1 MEVRGPECV
10 SKPQGPRGIDHHFC
24 KLALIAFD
32 GKKEWTVVDDCRPIF
47 PPLTE
52 CCDDSAAAIHV
63 VETNWSNDDL
73 IDLPTLAKEGLRIR
87 CDGPLDPASLTND
100 TFLVYIDAPLG
111 QMGAALLQHRVYVPG
126 VVARDPSDPA
136 VAVWGLPTQST
147 AGAPLRG
154 SAGWSDS
161 RWVPSR
167 WGARPSAPT

>member
-1 MEVRGPECV
+1 MTR
-10 SKPQGPRGIDHHFC
+10 
-24 KLALIAFD
+24 
-32 GKKEWTVVDDCRPIF
+32 KKEWTVVDDCRPIF

-136 VAVWGLPTQST
+136 VAVWGLRPRARRALHFVVRRDGRT
-147 AGAPLRG
+147 ADGCHLVEEPA
-154 SAGWSDS
+154 SA
-161 RWVPSR
+161 
-167 WGARPSAPT
+167 T